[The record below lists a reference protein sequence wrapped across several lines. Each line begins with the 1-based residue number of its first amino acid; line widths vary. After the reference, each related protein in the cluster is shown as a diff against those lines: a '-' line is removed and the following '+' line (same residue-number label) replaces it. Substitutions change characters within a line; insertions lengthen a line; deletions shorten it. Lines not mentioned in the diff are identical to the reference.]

1 MYGASHYKQLLY
13 FLPQLTGDG
22 QEQMMVCM
30 NQTGQSFPKHPK
42 SAMSWY
48 HASVKRDV
56 WGSVNA
62 RRLHL
67 NVQLCVHVKESVHK
81 IIDMYSLE
89 FYMHYEIAIIVRIIT
104 MYVHKYASGQL
115 FALQVYVLI

>member
-1 MYGASHYKQLLY
+1 M
-13 FLPQLTGDG
+13 
-22 QEQMMVCM
+22 
-30 NQTGQSFPKHPK
+30 
-42 SAMSWY
+42 
-48 HASVKRDV
+48 
-56 WGSVNA
+56 
-62 RRLHL
+62 

-115 FALQVYVLI
+115 FTLQVYVLI